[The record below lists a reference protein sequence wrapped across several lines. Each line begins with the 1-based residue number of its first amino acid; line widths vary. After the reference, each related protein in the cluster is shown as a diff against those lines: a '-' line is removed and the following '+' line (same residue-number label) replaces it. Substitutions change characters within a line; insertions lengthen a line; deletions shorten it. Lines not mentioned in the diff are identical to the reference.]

1 MAFFIEVTISGLLA
15 GVMYSLV
22 ALGFV
27 MIYKASGVFNFA
39 QGAMVLFA
47 ALTFVSILE
56 KVLAMGWP
64 LWVAVG
70 AIFLVSFVVMILLAT
85 AIEWVVLRPLV
96 ARPPIILFMAT
107 IGLGFF
113 LEGLGQ
119 GIWGPEVHG
128 LDIGIPDN
136 PAEWLMD
143 KGLVIS
149 QFDMVTAFVAAI
161 LVVVLV
167 FFFQKTRTGRAL
179 RAVSDDHE
187 AALSVGIP
195 LRWIWG
201 ITWGIAGLI
210 ALVAGILWGTRLGVQ
225 YSISLI
231 VLKALPVLILGG
243 LDSIT
248 GAIIGGLI
256 IGSSEKLAE
265 VYIGD
270 LVGGGIE
277 NFFPYL
283 LAMVFLWFRPHGLF
297 GKEIIE
303 RV

>member
-1 MAFFIEVTISGLLA
+1 MTFFIEVTISGLLA
-15 GVMYSLV
+15 GIMYSLV

-27 MIYKASGVFNFA
+27 LIYKASEIFNFA

-56 KVLAMGWP
+56 MGVPTWASFFITLAAMIVLAT
-64 LWVAVG
+64 V
-70 AIFLVSFVVMILLAT
+70 
-85 AIEWVVLRPLV
+85 IEWIMLRPLV

-128 LDIGIPDN
+128 LDSKEVLGIADI
-136 PAEWLMD
+136 PAEWLAK
-143 KGLVIS
+143 KGLMVS
-149 QFDMVTAFVAAI
+149 QFDLVTAAVAAA
-161 LVVVLV
+161 LVVLLVL
-167 FFFQKTRTGRAL
+167 FFQKTRTGRAL

-201 ITWGIAGLI
+201 ITWAIAGFV
-210 ALVAGILWGTRLGVQ
+210 ALVAGIMWGTRLGVQ
-225 YSISLI
+225 YSLSLI

-243 LDSIT
+243 FDSIP

-256 IGSSEKLAE
+256 IGSTEKLAE
-265 VYIGD
+265 VYIGPY
-270 LVGGGIE
+270 VGGGIE

-283 LAMVFLWFRPHGLF
+283 LAMIFLWFRPYGLF
-297 GKEIIE
+297 GREIIE